1 MPRLQELLEELNRL
15 EREIAAELQKK
26 EKEFYYR
33 VKGKK
38 VYFEQAAR
46 QYHKTLVTR
55 LHTYL
60 LNAQLLNILTAPII
74 WSCLAPALLLDFLSS
89 LYHMICFPVYG
100 IPRVKRGD
108 YIVVDRHALTYLNAI
123 EKLNC
128 YYCGYFNG
136 LIAYVQEIAA
146 RTEQY
151 WCPIKHA
158 RKMRSLHSRYGKFLE
173 YGDAA
178 AYRKE
183 IDKIRC
189 DFKDLEEEEKG
200 SRDS

>member
-1 MPRLQELLEELNRL
+1 MARLQELLEEMKRL
-15 EREIAAELQKK
+15 ENELAAELQKK

-46 QYHKTLVTR
+46 QYHKTLVTG

-60 LNAQLLNILTAPII
+60 FNANLLNILSAPLI
-74 WSCLAPALLLDFLSS
+74 WFCLFPALILDLVITV
-89 LYHMICFPVYG
+89 YHAVCFPIYG
-100 IPRVKRGD
+100 IPKVKRGD
-108 YIVVDRHALTYLNAI
+108 YLVLDRHALTYLNAI
-123 EKLNC
+123 ENLNC

-158 RKMRSLHSRYGKFLE
+158 RRMRALHSRYRKFLE

-178 AYRKE
+178 SYRKE
-183 IDKIRC
+183 IERIRSN
-189 DFKDLEEEEKG
+189 FADLQDLKN
-200 SRDS
+200 S

>member
-1 MPRLQELLEELNRL
+1 MSRLQELLEELHRL
-15 EREIAAELQKK
+15 EREITAELQKK

-33 VKGKK
+33 VRGKR
-38 VYFEQAAR
+38 VYFEQTAK

-60 LNAQLLNILTAPII
+60 LDAPLLNILTAPVI
-74 WSCLAPALLLDFLSS
+74 WSCLAPALFLDLVAS
-89 LYHMICFPVYG
+89 LYHFICFPIYG
-100 IPRVKRGD
+100 IPKVKRSD

-158 RKMRSLHSRYGKFLE
+158 RKMRSLHSRYSKFFE

-183 IDKIRC
+183 IDGIRR
-189 DFKDLEEEEKG
+189 DFKDLEDE
-200 SRDS
+200 

>member
-1 MPRLQELLEELNRL
+1 MPRLQELLEEINRL
-15 EREIAAELQKK
+15 EHEIAAELQKK

-46 QYHKTLVTR
+46 QYHKTFVTR

-60 LNAQLLNILTAPII
+60 LNARLLNILTAPVI
-74 WSCLAPALLLDFLSS
+74 WSCLAPALFLDLLAS
-89 LYHMICFPVYG
+89 LYHMICFPIYG
-100 IPRVKRGD
+100 IPKVKRGD
-108 YIVVDRHALTYLNAI
+108 YLVLDRHALTYLNAI

-158 RKMRSLHSRYGKFLE
+158 RKMRSLHSRYGKFIE
-173 YGDAA
+173 YGDPVT
-178 AYRKE
+178 YRKE
-183 IDKIRC
+183 IDRIRC
-189 DFKDLEEEEKG
+189 DFTDLEDDDKESG
-200 SRDS
+200 SS